1 MHSLLGKRKSHF
13 KFEILVLFQKT
24 NQKFLNYRWKD
35 LIHLEMSVFLI
46 IFFVLQKSKLLSLTS
61 LIGFKLNIL
70 TKSKRIVK

>member
-13 KFEILVLFQKT
+13 KFEILVLSKDQSKL
-24 NQKFLNYRWKD
+24 LNYRWKD

-70 TKSKRIVK
+70 TKSKGIVK

>member
-46 IFFVLQKSKLLSLTS
+46 IFFCSSEKQTLESHFTH
-61 LIGFKLNIL
+61 
-70 TKSKRIVK
+70 RIQIEYFN

>member
-1 MHSLLGKRKSHF
+1 
-13 KFEILVLFQKT
+13 
-24 NQKFLNYRWKD
+24 
-35 LIHLEMSVFLI
+35 MSVFLI

>member
-13 KFEILVLFQKT
+13 KFEILVLSKDQSKL
-24 NQKFLNYRWKD
+24 LNYRWKD